1 MPRAYDRQQLSI
13 DRNPLHQLSTDL
25 SKLPTVKLPPFDELW
40 RIFVRNVQDLTG
52 INLSS
57 PAGLVQS
64 IFHVLVEA
72 VANGGQTIEGA
83 VGMLNQI
90 IAGVEAATGLVF
102 TDGPEVFL
110 TSLVNSLTNAFNVN
124 LSSPQA
130 LVESIIDNIAT
141 SLTNVAGFL
150 TLVVNQVQQELQAL
164 GLPTPQWV
172 AQQIEQALENFLDK
186 TGLDDLIDAIFSG
199 WHDGPPEI
207 LNPFAAF
214 TTIRTIK
221 DAIDGLNAQINA
233 LNGGTVENFSTYPDG
248 SPGAKW
254 SIWLS
259 GTGSGIIRI
268 TQGKMLLNNPA
279 IFTSRS
285 GFARYNAVKT
295 PSDYQKVGLVFGSS
309 PYTNILGDSAV
320 NIIVGRLND
329 DDGTASTYVY
339 VRMGLSGASIGYH
352 LGGVNTNLRSFPGFR
367 FRLGSTYWL
376 ECGVKGVGGA
386 ADQPMLFRLW
396 ENANIIFEAT
406 DSLAKSAI
414 GANNRW
420 SGVGFY
426 NPALQSAN
434 VASFAL
440 IGT

>member
-1 MPRAYDRQQLSI
+1 MTSPDGAYVIGGGDFNYGQTVDEAAVMQSLIPLPKPGDMLEQFRQFLHRMPIETLKVFEPFIPGGAFNDVAGAVDSIVSILVDNPVVQLVQNI
-13 DRNPLHQLSTDL
+13 ENVVQN
-25 SKLPTVKLPPFDELW
+25 
-40 RIFVRNVQDLTG
+40 FVTQILNATG
-52 INLSS
+52 I
-57 PAGLVQS
+57 PT
-64 IFHVLVEA
+64 F
-72 VANGGQTIEGA
+72 
-83 VGMLNQI
+83 
-90 IAGVEAATGLVF
+90 
-102 TDGPEVFL
+102 PEISDL
-110 TSLVNSLTNAFNVN
+110 I
-124 LSSPQA
+124 Q
-130 LVESIIDNIAT
+130 
-141 SLTNVAGFL
+141 
-150 TLVVNQVQQELQAL
+150 
-164 GLPTPQWV
+164 
-172 AQQIEQALENFLDK
+172 QALENFLDK

-199 WHDGPPEI
+199 WHDGPPDI

-339 VRMGLSGASIGYH
+339 VRMGLTGASIGYH
-352 LGGVNTNLRSFPGFR
+352 LGGVNTNLGGFPGFR

-414 GANNRW
+414 GGNNRW